1 MPQFAD
7 EARDENRELLGLLS
21 GMAEEKDATPAQIS
35 MAWMLCKK
43 PWIVPIPGTRK
54 PDRMKENAGAADIM
68 LTADEVARLDEALE
82 NMSMSDVFGGTG
94 TVKKQEAK

>member
-1 MPQFAD
+1 M
-7 EARDENRELLGLLS
+7 
-21 GMAEEKDATPAQIS
+21 
-35 MAWMLCKK
+35 
-43 PWIVPIPGTRK
+43 PIPGTRK

-68 LTADEVARLDEALE
+68 LTADEVARLDKTLE